1 MDFFDY
7 AWTTTFQ
14 ITKKGPENLKILLK
28 DSINYP
34 KIRVDKHG
42 YVLYFVVPR
51 KTGKN
56 LVFFQGMRL
65 NLENDFERR
74 ILWLMYKAS
83 IYHLSA
89 HAAISDFKAYKNWVK
104 KKDFSKAMFTISII
118 EDAIANAY
126 LKAYW
131 NFLLP
136 ELAVAN
142 SVSYLRLKPFSR
154 IPKRA
159 LRFRTAII
167 SQYTVGKIKGM
178 KIPEEMRLDVEKIVS
193 QLKNLEKTTLE
204 KFLQTE
210 KNEDLKNIIEGLT
223 EPKLKTA
230 ESVYAV
236 LSNYGESSQIPAY
249 PYMDNHGNNTLFYK
263 KIGNENSTMRI
274 AKQAFAVM
282 NDQNEES
289 DGKHEELEKI
299 LNEDVSQV
307 FYTWKSFEERKN
319 KILEKYKI
327 LGKNTNFNSFVFPE
341 EDYAEYL
348 RRRALLGS
356 SIRRILEKLR
366 LLKNVT
372 GEDFRQEAG
381 LVDLQE
387 AIQVIASKSQ
397 RTDIFVREELQTR
410 EDRWT
415 ILVDASRSLK
425 FFTNQVRDIA
435 LCLAEVAKNVILN
448 QNAWGMFAFNNNFYI
463 IKDFDEMF
471 TNRIKARIGGLTHG
485 GMSYIPD
492 AIKIAVEGLKGHVE
506 ESKVIVVVSDF
517 FPAGYENV
525 ETELKRI
532 VKHVERLGIG
542 IIGIGVNSRAVRN
555 YFRFNCIV
563 RNPYELMKKFTKAF
577 IEFSST

>member
-1 MDFFDY
+1 LDFFDY

-42 YVLYFVVPR
+42 YVLYFAVPR

-89 HAAISDFKAYKNWVK
+89 HAAISNFKAYKNWVK

-230 ESVYAV
+230 ESIYAV

-274 AKQAFAVM
+274 AKQAFAVIS
-282 NDQNEES
+282 DQNEES

-492 AIKIAVEGLKGHVE
+492 AIKIAVEGLKGHIE

-525 ETELKRI
+525 ETELKQI